1 MATSSRDSILLA
13 TRPGGSGPPAP
24 APSPAPA
31 PAPALPPISR
41 KKQAAV
47 LFSAFMTTA
56 LTIGYNQSF
65 GVFQQ
70 YYLSPSQDVLIP
82 SPASQAS
89 PPPTALLAF
98 VGTLCYGLTWAG
110 GIVVNPVIARLEH
123 GRWASATCSTRL
135 RRRRVL
141 RLLTPRVITVS
152 GVLVTSAG
160 FVLASLSRSVW
171 QLLLTQGFL
180 AGMGMSLLYFP
191 LLAPAPEYFTNHRAT
206 ALGFILAG
214 GGAGGLVLSPVIRA
228 LLSSIGGRWTLRLY
242 ALFNLL
248 AGLPIAW
255 TVPRSRFAAGRTAEV
270 STPGHRLSESPERRE
285 EEEEEEEEGQQQQ
298 QQRGFGTHVSRAL
311 ASRPTFLLSA
321 AAAFLQAAG
330 AQLPIAFIPSY
341 TAALGLG
348 GGGGGGGEEGAS
360 TMGATLLAASSA
372 VNAASRVLAGY
383 AGDRLGRQNTLVL
396 TLLLA
401 AGSVY
406 AFWLTSALLAVGEW
420 GAGALSSS
428 SSSSSAWSLWLA
440 FVALYSFSV
449 GGYYALFPA
458 LVADV
463 FGIRHYAAVN
473 ASILFVRGLG
483 TLFGSPVGGQL
494 LGRAAEGAR
503 AYTSVACWDGA
514 LLMAATL
521 CCVGVRWADAKG
533 KGWRWIA

>member
-1 MATSSRDSILLA
+1 MATSSHSIPLA
-13 TRPGGSGPPAP
+13 IQ
-24 APSPAPA
+24 PSVAEPAPA

-56 LTIGYNQSF
+56 LTIGYNQCF

-70 YYLSPSQDVLIP
+70 YYLSPSQDVLVP

-89 PPPTALLAF
+89 PPTALLAF

-110 GIVVNPVIARLEH
+110 GIVVNPVIARLER
-123 GRWASATCSTRL
+123 GRWTSTTASTRL
-135 RRRRVL
+135 WRRRAL
-141 RLLTPRVITVS
+141 RLLSPRTITVS
-152 GVLVTSAG
+152 GVLITSVG
-160 FVLASLSRSVW
+160 FALASCSRSIW

-180 AGMGMSLLYFP
+180 AGVGMSLLYFP
-191 LLAPAPEYFTNHRAT
+191 LLAPAPEYFTSHRAT

-214 GGAGGLVLSPVIRA
+214 GGAGGLVFSPAIRA
-228 LLSSIGGRWTLRLY
+228 LLSAIGGRWTLKLY
-242 ALFNLL
+242 ALFNLI

-255 TVPRSRFAAGRTAEV
+255 TVPRSRFAGAVVTTASSSSSSSSSSSAEM
-270 STPGHRLSESPERRE
+270 PEEQARENEGDDSRR
-285 EEEEEEEEGQQQQ
+285 
-298 QQRGFGTHVSRAL
+298 RRFDTHVSRAL

-348 GGGGGGGEEGAS
+348 GSSDDGGGS
-360 TMGATLLAASSA
+360 TTMGASLLAASSA
-372 VNAASRVLAGY
+372 VNAASRVVAGY
-383 AGDRLGRQNTLVL
+383 AGDRLGRQNALVL

-401 AGSVY
+401 AGSVF
-406 AFWLTSALLAVGEW
+406 AFWLSSALLAP
-420 GAGALSSS
+420 SSS
-428 SSSSSAWSLWLA
+428 MASSLWIT
-440 FVALYSFSV
+440 FIALYSFSA

-463 FGIRHYAAVN
+463 FGIRQYAAVN
-473 ASILFVRGLG
+473 AFILFVRGLG

-494 LGRAAEGAR
+494 LGSSSEGAR
-503 AYTSVACWDGA
+503 AYTSVAYWDGA
-514 LLMAATL
+514 LLTAATL
-521 CCVGVRWADAKG
+521 CCIGVRWADAKG